1 MRTTLDLPDPLFR
14 RAKATASLRGLTL
27 RAFVA
32 QALDHELCQGEM
44 SPLRRGRPVRLPLVP
59 SSRPGGVQMTPERV
73 AELMEAE
80 DLDVSARH

>member
-27 RAFVA
+27 RAFVS
-32 QALDHELCQGEM
+32 QAIDHELCQGE
-44 SPLRRGRPVRLPLVP
+44 LAALQRNRPVRLPLVP
-59 SSRPGGVQMTPERV
+59 SSRPGGVPMTPERV

-80 DLDVSARH
+80 DLDVSARR